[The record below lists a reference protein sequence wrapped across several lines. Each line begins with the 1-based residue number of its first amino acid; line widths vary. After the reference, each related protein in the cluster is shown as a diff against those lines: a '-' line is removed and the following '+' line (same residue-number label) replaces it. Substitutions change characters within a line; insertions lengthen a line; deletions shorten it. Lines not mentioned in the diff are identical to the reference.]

1 MWERSHVNNSFRYIF
16 IYHFSYLLTYYYL
29 FLAHYN
35 RKCFDMN
42 WFHLLV
48 PPSCL
53 CGILALRSHDFWEMT
68 NSKTRLAEWKQI
80 SKVCHLVIAVFSLW
94 VQSHNFWEI
103 KFGYVLLEV
112 LHGDF
117 FIWNKIFSQPTVK
130 YFTNINQNFF
140 FLLLIT
146 PIEMNCH
153 SKFSSFSP
161 NTCFEVK
168 ISQSENIAMTRWR
181 DLLIWRHLLW

>member
-1 MWERSHVNNSFRYIF
+1 MFRYELISPISPAILSLWYSRF
-16 IYHFSYLLTYYYL
+16 EVTWLL
-29 FLAHYN
+29 
-35 RKCFDMN
+35 RDDC
-42 WFHLLV
+42 
-48 PPSCL
+48 
-53 CGILALRSHDFWEMT
+53 
-68 NSKTRLAEWKQI
+68 NSKTRPAEWKQI

>member
-1 MWERSHVNNSFRYIF
+1 MFRYELISPISPAILSLWYSRF
-16 IYHFSYLLTYYYL
+16 EVTWLL
-29 FLAHYN
+29 
-35 RKCFDMN
+35 RDDC
-42 WFHLLV
+42 
-48 PPSCL
+48 
-53 CGILALRSHDFWEMT
+53 
-68 NSKTRLAEWKQI
+68 NSKTRPAEWKQI

-103 KFGYVLLEV
+103 KFGYVLPED

-140 FLLLIT
+140 FLILIT

-153 SKFSSFSP
+153 SKFSSFSKWEYR
-161 NTCFEVK
+161 NDKMAGSFNLETFVMIMSK
-168 ISQSENIAMTRWR
+168 
-181 DLLIWRHLLW
+181 

>member
-1 MWERSHVNNSFRYIF
+1 MFRYELISPISPAILSLWYSRF
-16 IYHFSYLLTYYYL
+16 EVTWLL
-29 FLAHYN
+29 
-35 RKCFDMN
+35 RDDC
-42 WFHLLV
+42 
-48 PPSCL
+48 
-53 CGILALRSHDFWEMT
+53 
-68 NSKTRLAEWKQI
+68 NSKTRPAEWKQI

-103 KFGYVLLEV
+103 KFGYVLPEV